1 MNIFQRTDIS
11 VKKSNLT
18 AWIVIGILAAATLVS
33 TLIFYPKLIVIQT
46 PYQVGDI
53 ADENI
58 KAARDFFIEDGRAT
72 RKKQQ
77 ESRDQV
83 LTVYDHDVSLV
94 DQLKERVNMAF
105 AIPRAVFEQPPALGQ
120 QKGEA
125 VSEAVENTRKLNLR
139 KQVWEKKQGF
149 EKALGISIS
158 NGAYSILF
166 NEKFSPRIPELIN
179 RILNEVL
186 TNGVVSNKELLLREN
201 DRGIVLKA
209 VGSGNERHITNL
221 RQFYSLDQAKT
232 MVRIIGDP
240 MLKGMEYNLVNLI
253 VDFTQRLVQP
263 NITLNKS
270 ETEKRRDAAEESIKP
285 IMYQIKKGEMILREG
300 QRISETDM
308 LKLQAVSRQGG
319 KKQLLGKAM
328 GTGLIIFVLLMVTYL
343 IHLRHR
349 PEIAHNPSG
358 RLLFLAAVMVS
369 AFLIAQVSLS
379 LAVSL
384 ADEMPFS
391 LNASSMFYGIPLAA
405 GAMIICQ
412 FMGFSLAFPIAV
424 VTALLTGLLF
434 ENAYLMSLYF
444 LINSVMGAY
453 WSRHCRHRRDLIKTG
468 AKLGLFNMALV
479 AIINIY
485 SLNLGVPEIFWDWT
499 FAFIGGIS
507 ASIVTIGVAP
517 LVEMGFGF
525 TTDSTLLELSN
536 LDQPLMRRL
545 MLEAPGT
552 YHHSVIV
559 GSLVEAAAS
568 EIGANPLLA
577 KVCGYYHDIGK
588 LKNPLHF
595 IENQSEGKNIHNKL
609 APSMSCLILI
619 SHVKNGVE
627 LARANKLGQE
637 IIDAI
642 RQHHGT
648 SLISYFYEK
657 AKKQKKDQ
665 PVNIDNF
672 RYPGPKPQSK
682 ETALVMLADQV
693 EAAARTVEHP
703 TASRIQGLVQQLIN
717 KTFSDNQLDECPLT
731 LKDLHHIAKSFMKIL
746 TGIYHHRIDY
756 PEKQT
761 PGSAKEKNGRSDH
774 RQPESLQNINGS
786 NTDDRPGTLKRLG
799 QG

>member
-1 MNIFQRTDIS
+1 
-11 VKKSNLT
+11 
-18 AWIVIGILAAATLVS
+18 
-33 TLIFYPKLIVIQT
+33 
-46 PYQVGDI
+46 
-53 ADENI
+53 
-58 KAARDFFIEDGRAT
+58 
-72 RKKQQ
+72 
-77 ESRDQV
+77 
-83 LTVYDHDVSLV
+83 
-94 DQLKERVNMAF
+94 
-105 AIPRAVFEQPPALGQ
+105 
-120 QKGEA
+120 
-125 VSEAVENTRKLNLR
+125 
-139 KQVWEKKQGF
+139 
-149 EKALGISIS
+149 ALGISIS
-158 NGAYSILF
+158 NGAYSILI

-179 RILNEVL
+179 RILTEVM

-201 DRGIVLKA
+201 HRGIVLKT

-270 ETEKRRDAAEESIKP
+270 ETEKRRDAAEEAIKP

-300 QRISETDM
+300 ERISETDM
-308 LKLQAVSRQGG
+308 LKLQAIAHQGG
-319 KKQLLGKAM
+319 EKQLLGKAL

-369 AFLIAQVSLS
+369 AFLIAQVSAS

-384 ADEMPFS
+384 SEEMTFS
-391 LNASSMFYGIPLAA
+391 LNASNMFYGIPLAA

-412 FMGFSLAFPIAV
+412 FMGFSVAFPIAV

-453 WSRHCRHRRDLIKTG
+453 WSRHCRHRRNLVKAG

-479 AIINIY
+479 SIINIY
-485 SLNLGVPEIFWDWT
+485 SFNLGVPEIFWDWT

-507 ASIVTIGVAP
+507 ASVVTIGVAP

-627 LARANKLGQE
+627 MARANKLG
-637 IIDAI
+637 
-642 RQHHGT
+642 
-648 SLISYFYEK
+648 
-657 AKKQKKDQ
+657 
-665 PVNIDNF
+665 
-672 RYPGPKPQSK
+672 
-682 ETALVMLADQV
+682 
-693 EAAARTVEHP
+693 
-703 TASRIQGLVQQLIN
+703 
-717 KTFSDNQLDECPLT
+717 
-731 LKDLHHIAKSFMKIL
+731 
-746 TGIYHHRIDY
+746 
-756 PEKQT
+756 
-761 PGSAKEKNGRSDH
+761 
-774 RQPESLQNINGS
+774 
-786 NTDDRPGTLKRLG
+786 
-799 QG
+799 